1 MLRWEKNRADYFAWL
16 AIKQSEKDKVSQ
28 LVIGESERV
37 VSCLSGEKSKLA
49 SSMKRA
55 ILEVIVSG
63 AATSVIDVE
72 RYANY
77 PLLAAQLNTTP
88 TPHPIARN

>member
-1 MLRWEKNRADYFAWL
+1 MDTEGESILICKSTEKA
-16 AIKQSEKDKVSQ
+16 KVAQ
-28 LVIGESERV
+28 LVTGESERV
-37 VSCLSGEKSKLA
+37 VSCLAAGTSNGNVA

-72 RYANY
+72 R
-77 PLLAAQLNTTP
+77 LGF
-88 TPHPIARN
+88 